1 MMRIASKSWP
11 VKSAEQSYRKISPS
25 VKKIQK
31 TSAVKETGKVT
42 GLRKIS
48 NKKKNDGFQPSDILS
63 LEEKDALKMLFQ
75 EDSYF
80 NFYGQSKVHQVQPG
94 MLLDLKG

>member
-1 MMRIASKSWP
+1 MRISSKSWP
-11 VKSAEQSYRKISPS
+11 VKNAEQSYQKISPS
-25 VKKIQK
+25 VQKIRK
-31 TSAVKETGKVT
+31 TSAVKETGKVSAA
-42 GLRKIS
+42 RKIA
-48 NKKKNDGFQPSDILS
+48 KKKNESFKPADILS
-63 LEEKDALKMLFQ
+63 LEEKDALRMLFQ

>member
-1 MMRIASKSWP
+1 MKIASKSWQI
-11 VKSAEQSYRKISPS
+11 KSAEQSYQKINPS
-25 VKKIQK
+25 LQKIRK
-31 TSAVKETGKVT
+31 TSAVKEAEKVR
-42 GLRKIS
+42 GLRKIA
-48 NKKKNDGFQPSDILS
+48 KKTNAKILQPADVLS

-80 NFYGQSKVHQVQPG
+80 SFYGQSKVHQVQPG